1 MELNIIKQ
9 IRTLRN
15 LLKRKPRDIVAKK
28 KLEELRPVI
37 KRRELSKKIII
48 TVCVDGEEL
57 TLSEIAKKYN
67 LSIGTVKARYK
78 AGNRGRLIA
87 RPSMRKPT

>member
-15 LLKRKPRDIVAKK
+15 LLKRKPKDVVVKK

-37 KRRELSKKIII
+37 KRRELSKKLVT
-48 TVCVDGEEL
+48 TVSVEGEEL
-57 TLSEIAKKYN
+57 TLSQIATKYN
-67 LSIGTVKARYK
+67 LGIGTVKARYK

-87 RPSMRKPT
+87 RPSMRKST